1 MAKSD
6 VIWRHHTFNNNKHLK
21 FGLRSLDV
29 IENATT
35 EYMADAISYY
45 WISGLVICSNV
56 HEICKKASFPYSFEL
71 KHSRSIFGRR
81 KLEFLGYLVKITRLY
96 SHSFQCRQT
105 DRKPIAI
112 GIALHC

>member
-1 MAKSD
+1 MVLLEAVWPKVTS
-6 VIWRHHTFNNNKHLK
+6 IWRHHTFNNSMHLK

-56 HEICKKASFPYSFEL
+56 HEICKKSKFSVL
-71 KHSRSIFGRR
+71 
-81 KLEFLGYLVKITRLY
+81 L
-96 SHSFQCRQT
+96 
-105 DRKPIAI
+105 
-112 GIALHC
+112 